1 MHLPKADI
9 NSATQSRQI
18 HAVFH
23 YFLSEDSKKDA
34 ATTTAHIKRLILLLK
49 EKKLLTTYLSTTY
62 ENNDGCAAQYIC
74 PSVLYL
80 MSVISQ
86 CYSIIFD

>member
-1 MHLPKADI
+1 M
-9 NSATQSRQI
+9 
-18 HAVFH
+18 
-23 YFLSEDSKKDA
+23 
-34 ATTTAHIKRLILLLK
+34 
-49 EKKLLTTYLSTTY
+49 STTY

-86 CYSIIFD
+86 CYSIIFYWGISAPGNGKGVIDGINDIDNRYIYKLMSTVHLPGSNIFDS